1 MAEPD
6 VYNEVRLPPT
16 SVLLQLA
23 LRGTACTVHRH
34 YNIQTSRSVLTY
46 SADRVF
52 LNNQSIRVVQP
63 GSNDLQVQYAAG

>member
-34 YNIQTSRSVLTY
+34 YNIQNSRSVLTY
-46 SADRVF
+46 SAAHMF
-52 LNNQSIRVVQP
+52 LNNQSVRVVQP
-63 GSNDLQVQYAAG
+63 DSNDLQVQYAAG